1 MNRPRKLAG
10 AAVVLILLI
19 PRAFLGETLN
29 SCPVLPTLA
38 SSKLSSEVG
47 EHIVIWFFNQGSKTT
62 HGIQFEL
69 FMLDAVGNRYPASQK
84 YVATGEIKPHS
95 GDVVDYPTDKEREF
109 FGENW
114 AVVEGVEVRV
124 TRIMF
129 KDGSVWVQPKGYVCK
144 MTFLNDDYQAE
155 MGRRWKAVE
164 KRQQHKTKR

>member
-1 MNRPRKLAG
+1 MNRPRKLAV
-10 AAVVLILLI
+10 AATVLILLI
-19 PRAFLGETLN
+19 PLASLGETPN

-47 EHIVIWFFNQGSKTT
+47 EHIVIWFYNQGNKTT
-62 HGIQFEL
+62 HGIQFAL

-84 YVATGEIKPHS
+84 YVVTGEIKPDT

-114 AVVEGVEVRV
+114 AQVEGVEVRV

-129 KDGSVWVQPKGYVCK
+129 KDGSVWVPQKGRVCK
-144 MTFLNDDYQAE
+144 MTFLNGDYQAE
-155 MGRRWKAVE
+155 MDRRWKAAE
-164 KRQQHKTKR
+164 KRQQHKTK